1 MGMADTHPIRTHIIG
16 ATIAGLLVAGILWA
30 FGFVGILWRGFWSAV
45 SLGGHHLTASIAV
58 PVWLLLGVAGYAVA
72 MTVLLKRRSAPPS
85 EPTTEQPS
93 SLREREPLAR
103 PRKLDRLQELV
114 MRAMAEA
121 DGGTPTIEEL
131 AGDLDVNQLRLEQV
145 LEDLET
151 TGYVRII
158 RHVTHGPVVDVT
170 RAGRDYLIAKGLV

>member
-1 MGMADTHPIRTHIIG
+1 MTDTHPLRTHVVG
-16 ATIAGLLVAGILWA
+16 GTIAGLLVAVILWA
-30 FGFVGILWRGFWSAV
+30 FGFIGVLWRGFWSAV
-45 SLGGHHLTASIAV
+45 SWGWHQLTASIAV
-58 PVWLLLGVAGYAVA
+58 PLWLLLAVAGYAVA
-72 MTVLLKRRSAPPS
+72 LTVFVRRRSTTPS

-93 SLREREPLAR
+93 SLREGEPLAR
-103 PRKLDRLQELV
+103 PRKLDRLQEQA

-131 AGDLDVNQLRLEQV
+131 ADDLDVNQLRLEQV

-151 TGYVRII
+151 IGYVRVI